1 MHESALAIRLLD
13 LVLVGSLG
21 DAQYLVVVL
30 SFALFE
36 LEFGL
41 LDQLRVLFR
50 LLQLVH
56 LLVLEYGLLVLFGVR
71 VAFGATQV
79 RFDVAFVELDRSR
92 AIANALI
99 QLVQLT
105 NNNTTQ
111 HTCEML
117 KLINM
122 ICKIIHFLKMLLQN
136 VYF

>member
-1 MHESALAIRLLD
+1 MHESALAISLLD
-13 LVLVGSLG
+13 LVLVGGLG

-105 NNNTTQ
+105 NNN
-111 HTCEML
+111 
-117 KLINM
+117 N
-122 ICKIIHFLKMLLQN
+122 KIDTKHKRCQALSHASPGGLSDERLPKSM
-136 VYF
+136 

>member
-1 MHESALAIRLLD
+1 MHESALAISLLD
-13 LVLVGSLG
+13 LVLVGGLG

-105 NNNTTQ
+105 NNTTQ
-111 HTCEML
+111 HNTHAKCS
-117 KLINM
+117 N
-122 ICKIIHFLKMLLQN
+122 
-136 VYF
+136 